1 MVTTLITGEPSTELL
16 ERRRELDALA
26 ALLVDVREQRRGW
39 LVLVAGEAGIG
50 KTALLR
56 RFCDEHRSSAR
67 VLWGACDALYMPSPF
82 APLIEVA
89 ESSGGE
95 VEELVHGEAK
105 PYEVATALMHDLG
118 RHASSVLVL
127 EDVHWADEATLDV
140 VRLLGRKVEG
150 VPALVLVSYRDE
162 LDRVHPLRIL
172 TGELSTSPAVRRLR
186 VDPLSPQAVAR
197 LAEPHGVD
205 ADDLYRKTAGNPFF
219 VTEVLA
225 AADAQIPNTVRDAVL
240 ARVARLSPTARAL
253 LEAVAVVPPRAEPW
267 LLEALAP
274 EALDHVEECLA
285 SGMLSSASGW
295 CHLPPRARSSGDRGV
310 GAVEPSLHLAPEGAR
325 GVGGSA
331 GGCA

>member
-16 ERRRELDALA
+16 ERQGELVALA
-26 ALLVDVREQRRGW
+26 SLLDDVREHRRGW
-39 LVLVAGEAGIG
+39 LVLVAGEAGVG

-67 VLWGACDALYMPSPF
+67 ILWGGCDALYTPSPLG
-82 APLIEVA
+82 PLIEVA

-95 VEELVHGEAK
+95 VEALVHGEAK
-105 PYEVATALMHDLG
+105 PYEVATALIHELG
-118 RHASSVLVL
+118 RHAPSVLVL

-162 LDRVHPLRIL
+162 LDRVHPLRVL

-186 VDPLSPQAVAR
+186 VDPLSPEAVAR
-197 LAEPHGVD
+197 LAAPHGVD
-205 ADDLYRKTAGNPFF
+205 AVVLYRNTGGNPFF

-225 AADAQIPNTVRDAVL
+225 AADAEIPHTVRDAVL
-240 ARVARLSPTARAL
+240 ARAARLSPEARDL
-253 LEAVAVVPPRAEPW
+253 LEAVAAVPPRGEPW

-274 EALDHVEECLA
+274 EALDRVEECLA
-285 SGMLSSASGW
+285 SGMLSS
-295 CHLPPRARSSGDRGV
+295 D
-310 GAVEPSLHLAPEGAR
+310 PEGVVFHHELAR
-325 GVGGSA
+325 LAIEESLPSDRRITLHRKALGA
-331 GGCA
+331 L